1 MRESALVADEL
12 RRLLQAFE
20 RADRTTL
27 DALLSHEPGF
37 VLIGSHGQWMTDRTL
52 VLDAL
57 VNESLQTRPTILIGP
72 IAAYESG
79 ELAWAANTQTWT
91 YPDGK
96 SLEYRWTVVLHR
108 SEGRWRLLQSHLS
121 APEPDSTDP
130 TP

>member
-1 MRESALVADEL
+1 MPGVLESASVADEL
-12 RRLLQAFE
+12 RRFVEAFE
-20 RADRTTL
+20 QADRSTL

-37 VLIGSHGQWMTDRTL
+37 LIIGSHGQWMTDRNL

-57 VNESLQTRPTILIGP
+57 VNESLQTRPRILGDA

-79 ELAWAANTQTWT
+79 DLAWAADNLTWT

-108 SEGRWRLLQSHLS
+108 SRSGWRIVQSHLS
-121 APEPDSTDP
+121 APEPD
-130 TP
+130 